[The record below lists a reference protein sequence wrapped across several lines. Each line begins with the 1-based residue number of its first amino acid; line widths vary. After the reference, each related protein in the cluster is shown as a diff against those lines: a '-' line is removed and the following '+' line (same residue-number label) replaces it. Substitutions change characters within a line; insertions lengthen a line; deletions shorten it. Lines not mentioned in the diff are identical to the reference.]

1 MAGTL
6 SGRYY
11 TRKTV
16 MKRVKALV
24 SNQKSGPPEI
34 APKSALPARGS
45 AMTLDLDI
53 LLKRHLSGMI
63 MEDYRNDR
71 E

>member
-1 MAGTL
+1 
-6 SGRYY
+6 
-11 TRKTV
+11 